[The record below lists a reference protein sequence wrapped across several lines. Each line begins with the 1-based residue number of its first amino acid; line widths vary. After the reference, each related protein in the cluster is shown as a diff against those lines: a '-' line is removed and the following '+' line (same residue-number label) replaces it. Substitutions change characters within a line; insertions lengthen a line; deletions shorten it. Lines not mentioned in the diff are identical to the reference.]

1 MLDKNRVDLSSLKT
15 QSILVITF
23 NEFFSLEELEQIDI
37 SKIVCSADDNA
48 TKPCNGMTYDIGFD
62 NSSFSIKCVLNIE
75 SIPAVHHTKLIF
87 DKDGIYNISVECNPN
102 DMNPYYMMEIIAKS
116 INFAKYHAKGDI
128 RYNRYNIIDNAS
140 LRTTKVIPDY
150 NTITYIRDGIAKD
163 LYQSGYYK
171 DLSEPF
177 VVEKDGCKCVISK
190 CYNKLLKVELYGK
203 EIMDYAYFQKTEL
216 GLNIASL
223 TLDKAI
229 VKLKS
234 DQFKILN
241 DE

>member
-1 MLDKNRVDLSSLKT
+1 MLDKDRVDLSSLKA
-15 QSILVITF
+15 QSTLVITF
-23 NEFFSLEELEQIDI
+23 NEFFSLEELEQFDI
-37 SKIVCSADDNA
+37 SKIICRADDAA
-48 TKPCNGMTYDIGFD
+48 TKPCNGMAYEINFAK
-62 NSSFSIKCVLNIE
+62 SSFAIKCVLKVDT
-75 SIPAVHHTKLIF
+75 IPAVHHTKLIF

-102 DMNPYYMMEIIAKS
+102 DMNPYYMMVIIAKS
-116 INFAKYHAKGDI
+116 INFAKYHAQGDI
-128 RYNRYNIIDNAS
+128 RYNRYNIIDNVS

-150 NTITYIRDGIAKD
+150 NTITYIRDGIARD

-190 CYNKLLKVELYGK
+190 CYNRLLKVELYGK
-203 EIMDYAYFQKTEL
+203 EIMDYAYFPKTEL

-234 DQFKILN
+234 EEFKILT